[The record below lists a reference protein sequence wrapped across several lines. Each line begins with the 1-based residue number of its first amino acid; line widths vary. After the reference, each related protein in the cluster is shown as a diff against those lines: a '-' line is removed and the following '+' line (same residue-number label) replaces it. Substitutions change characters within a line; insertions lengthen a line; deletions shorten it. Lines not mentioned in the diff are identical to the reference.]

1 MNSQNQANNPT
12 TWVAMWDMYG
22 LECLINVTE
31 WEHKRTIA
39 ILKEEKFTGYPNLNM
54 MILRARVNSQRH
66 YEIYSFQTNDLSKED
81 IISQFKDNPQFIVDL
96 IRSKGEKIYSDR
108 STQDHKQ
115 VIV

>member
-1 MNSQNQANNPT
+1 
-12 TWVAMWDMYG
+12 MWDMYG

-39 ILKEEKFTGYPNLNM
+39 ILKEEKLTGYPNLNM
-54 MILRARVNSQRH
+54 MLLRAKVNSQRR
-66 YEIYSFQTNDLSKED
+66 YEIYSFQSTDLSEED
-81 IISQFKDNPQFIVDL
+81 IISQFKNSPQLIVDL
-96 IRSKGEKIYSDR
+96 IRSRGEKIYSDR